1 MRLLPPLLLI
11 ILALP
16 SLQIVVAT
24 TMQNSIK
31 LSYFDIEGAAE
42 HVRLALLL
50 SRTPF
55 EDHRISWAE
64 WPAMKPTTPNGQ
76 VPIMTFEDGSVR
88 AQSKAMLRWVGSTK
102 SSTLYP
108 KEKLFDIEEVI
119 GDVEDMQR
127 AFTPAQQMGSRAT
140 AFGHPDG
147 FEKTEEGKQLVQSMR
162 RKFVT
167 EELPNYIKRL
177 TDRMEK
183 HGGPFLV
190 AGTGPTIAD
199 CVAVPALRAFT
210 KGHIDY
216 VDTNCLEAHPAIVSY
231 IQNFCALEPI
241 KGHYTDGLHE

>member
-1 MRLLPPLLLI
+1 
-11 ILALP
+11 
-16 SLQIVVAT
+16 
-24 TMQNSIK
+24 MQNSIK

>member
-1 MRLLPPLLLI
+1 
-11 ILALP
+11 
-16 SLQIVVAT
+16 
-24 TMQNSIK
+24 MQNTLK
-31 LSYFDIEGAAE
+31 LSYFNIEGAAE

-55 EDHRISWAE
+55 EDHRISWTE

-76 VPIMTFEDGSVR
+76 LPIMTFDDGSVR

-102 SSTLYP
+102 STTLYP

-119 GDVEDMQR
+119 SDIEDMQL
-127 AFTPAQQMGSRAT
+127 AFNPSQYLLSRPSY
-140 AFGHPDG
+140 FGHPDSLPSS
-147 FEKTEEGKQLVQSMR
+147 EEGKQLVQSMR
-162 RKFVT
+162 QKFIT
-167 EELPNYIKRL
+167 EVLPHFIKRL
-177 TDRMEK
+177 TSRMEK

-190 AGTGPTIAD
+190 AGTEPTIAD

-216 VDTNCLEAHPAIVSY
+216 VDTKCLEADPAIVSY

-241 KGHYTDGLHE
+241 KGRYTDGLHE

>member
-1 MRLLPPLLLI
+1 
-11 ILALP
+11 
-16 SLQIVVAT
+16 
-24 TMQNSIK
+24 MQIK
-31 LSYFDIEGAAE
+31 LTYFNIEGAAE

-55 EDHRISWAE
+55 EDHRVAFPD

-76 VPIMTFEDGSVR
+76 LPIMTLEDGTVR
-88 AQSKAMLRWVGSTK
+88 AQSKAMLRWVGTTK

-108 KEKLFDIEEVI
+108 QEKLFDIEEVI
-119 GDVEDMQR
+119 GIVEDLQR
-127 AFTPAQQMGSRAT
+127 AFTPAQYMGSRPS

-147 FEKTEEGKQLVQSMR
+147 FQSTDEGKKLVQSMR
-162 RKFVT
+162 QKFID
-167 EELPNYIKRL
+167 EELPKFIKCL
-177 TDRMEK
+177 TDRLEK

-190 AGTGPTIAD
+190 AGTEPTIAD

-216 VDTNCLEAHPAIVSY
+216 VDTNCLEAYPAIVKY